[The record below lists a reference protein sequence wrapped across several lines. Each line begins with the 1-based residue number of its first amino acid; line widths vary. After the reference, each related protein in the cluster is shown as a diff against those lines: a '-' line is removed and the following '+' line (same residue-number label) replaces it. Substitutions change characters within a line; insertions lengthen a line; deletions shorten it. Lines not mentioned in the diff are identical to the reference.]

1 MKNIEK
7 IRQIFTSTLDNNEIE
22 LDMDINELGAD
33 SLDKVEIFLKVEK
46 EFNIKLDTEQKRT
59 IKSIHDVLNLL

>member
-1 MKNIEK
+1 
-7 IRQIFTSTLDNNEIE
+7 
-22 LDMDINELGAD
+22 MDINELGAD